1 MIGKRKRGL
10 CLLLTLCL
18 LAVLSGSAAAAMPKA
33 DLAAAVS
40 DAAAYVCAAAAR
52 LNISLCQGAEPLL
65 VIPASHDTESLM
77 SVPANQV
84 YMKAGSSI
92 LELKKQLE
100 EHGRL
105 DRTSMVENC
114 SMENEKVYED
124 FSKLEET
131 SGYFSLVISKMAEGG
146 KA

>member
-1 MIGKRKRGL
+1 MAF
-10 CLLLTLCL
+10 LTLGDPT
-18 LAVLSGSAAAAMPKA
+18 VYSTYMSIHEKVQSRGYQVEVVPGITSF
-33 DLAAAVS
+33 
-40 DAAAYVCAAAAR
+40 CAAAAR

-77 SVPANQV
+77 NVPANQV